1 MAAPAVASDS
11 WAGTRTRVIAY
22 TQSGANDGNLDN
34 EFNKALASLTF
45 QVAGTYVA
53 GTIALQGSND
63 NSNFVA
69 LPTATSL
76 SGVGIKAA
84 VAADLGFRYYRLAFT
99 SMDAGN
105 TLTGRIVAK
114 FLP

>member
-1 MAAPAVASDS
+1 MAAPAVVSDS
-11 WAGTRTRVIAY
+11 WVSTRTRRISF
-22 TQSGANDGNLDN
+22 TQSGANDGNLDFELN
-34 EFNKALASLTF
+34 RALSSLVF
-45 QVAGTYVA
+45 QVAGTYAA

-63 NSNFVA
+63 NSTFVA

-76 SGVGIKAA
+76 SGTGVKAA

-105 TLTGRIVAK
+105 TLTGAIVAK
-114 FLP
+114 NH